1 MHQSDTASML
11 LDDGLR
17 SGQADAPTWNASNS
31 ARSPEALEAVRT
43 VGRRDAE
50 SLVLYGQNGPSR
62 IVWPYR

>member
-1 MHQSDTASML
+1 MRHSDAASTL

-17 SGQADAPTWNASNS
+17 SGQADAPTRHATNR
-31 ARSPEALEAVRT
+31 ARLLEALEAVRT

-50 SLVLYGQNGPSR
+50 SLVLYGQNRPSR